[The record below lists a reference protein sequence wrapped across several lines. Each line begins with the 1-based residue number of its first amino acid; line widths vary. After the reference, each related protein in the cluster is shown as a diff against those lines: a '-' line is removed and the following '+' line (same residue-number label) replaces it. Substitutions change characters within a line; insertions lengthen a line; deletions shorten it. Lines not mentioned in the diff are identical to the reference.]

1 MIKAATTEFGE
12 TIINEN
18 AINRGTESISNV
30 KREGQ
35 TGLGASKRDQHV
47 KQEEAEGIITFK
59 VVRNDK

>member
-1 MIKAATTEFGE
+1 MIQTAASEIGAN
-12 TIINEN
+12 TINDNES
-18 AINRGTESISNV
+18 TSNL